1 MSAASS
7 GLSAVGELARRHDP
21 DRFLCALFAPP
32 ARRETL
38 LLLVALNH
46 ELARA
51 REATSQPMLALI
63 RLQWWREVAEGAVR
77 RHEVAEPLAAALA
90 SGVIASAD
98 VVAMIEGRE
107 VETEET
113 VPSFAAWQG
122 YVRATAGTLAVA
134 MGRSLGADAAALKR
148 IAELGTAYGV
158 AGQIRN
164 VAAVASQ
171 GRCLLPLDLLASQ
184 GLIVEEVVARPH
196 NPALQPVLAELAGW
210 GMQLLGSGRFLARP
224 VIAAA
229 LPGVLA
235 RRDLSHLSRI
245 PGPRGAGD
253 KIAVAAAAAICRV

>member
-1 MSAASS
+1 M
-7 GLSAVGELARRHDP
+7 
-21 DRFLCALFAPP
+21 
-32 ARRETL
+32 
-38 LLLVALNH
+38 LLVALNH

-90 SGVIASAD
+90 SGVIAPAD
-98 VVAMIEGRE
+98 VLAMIEGRE
-107 VETEET
+107 AETEEAI
-113 VPSFAAWQG
+113 PSFAARQN
-122 YVRATAGTLAVA
+122 YVRSTAGALAVA
-134 MGRSLGADAAALKR
+134 MGRSLGADEAALER
-148 IAELGTAYGV
+148 IGNLGTAYGV

-171 GRCLLPLDLLASQ
+171 GRCLLPLDLLAGQ
-184 GLIVEEVVARPH
+184 GLVAESVVAQPH
-196 NPALQPVLAELAGW
+196 DPALLPVVAELASW
-210 GMQLLGSGRFLARP
+210 GRQLLGSRRLLARP

-235 RRDLSHLSRI
+235 RRDFRHLNRT

-253 KIAVAAAAAICRV
+253 KIAVAVAAAACRA